1 MNHFLLLSVNLIA
14 CTLVLESVKLNVL
27 WKLVWLF
34 PQITRTWLTWWLFMA
49 FLWGLTLRHSCST
62 LSLFI
67 DNLSLVTAIKS
78 GANAFVSHGTH
89 NILKIYS
96 NVISTQ
102 RWMKKEKLFFLNWFS
117 NAHLSLNLNMFHFGP
132 IIDLLALIW
141 TFLFC
146 NFGILCSYFKRIARW
161 SAFDEITCNFTKWIF
176 FRILLKTCLLF
187 PQILLTSE
195 SHRMD

>member
-67 DNLSLVTAIKS
+67 DNLSLVAAIKS

-146 NFGILCSYFKRIARW
+146 NFGILCSYSKKNSQMICLWWNYLQFYKMNIFSNFAKNLFTFPPNT
-161 SAFDEITCNFTKWIF
+161 FDQW
-176 FRILLKTCLLF
+176 
-187 PQILLTSE
+187 E
-195 SHRMD
+195 S